1 MTLLSIPANP
11 VPDGAVT
18 GMLKTRDGV
27 ALRFARWPPP
37 PGRKGTV
44 CIFQGRAEFIE
55 KYFETV
61 RDLRARG
68 FAVATLDWR
77 GQGGSERALRN
88 RRKGYVRNFSQY
100 QTDLET
106 FVHEVVLPDCPPP
119 VFALAHS
126 MGASILLR
134 TARAGLRW
142 FDRMVLLAPMIALPG
157 MRRLT
162 ATRMTARTLR
172 LMGLGSLY
180 VPGGNASALQQRP
193 FIGNLLTSDPVRYA
207 RNVAVL
213 EAEPSLA
220 TGWPT
225 VTWTDSA
232 FRVMAELSQPNY
244 PGRIR
249 QPLLIIAAG
258 LDAIVSTPA
267 IDEFSA
273 RLRAGSHLIVPGARH
288 EMLMEQDRFRS
299 QVLAAF
305 DAFVPGTPLFG

>member
-1 MTLLSIPANP
+1 MPLVSIPANP
-11 VPDGAVT
+11 VPEGAVEGT
-18 GMLKTRDGV
+18 LKTRDGIS
-27 ALRFARWPPP
+27 LRFARWPPP

-44 CIFQGRAEFIE
+44 CLFQGRAEFIE

-88 RRKGYVRNFSQY
+88 RRKGYVRSFSRY
-100 QTDLET
+100 QIDLET
-106 FVHEVVLPDCPPP
+106 FVNEVVLPDCPPP

-126 MGASILLR
+126 MGATILLQ
-134 TARAGLRW
+134 AAYAGHRW

-157 MRRLT
+157 MRHMG
-162 ATRMTARTLR
+162 ATRMLVRTLR
-172 LMGLGSLY
+172 LIGLGAMY
-180 VPGGNASALQQRP
+180 VPGGDATVLQQRP
-193 FIGNLLTSDPVRYA
+193 FAGNLLTSDPVRYA

-225 VTWTDSA
+225 VAWGDSA
-232 FRVMAELSQPNY
+232 FRIMGELTQPSY
-244 PGRIR
+244 PSRIR

-258 LDAIVSTPA
+258 LDGIVSTPA
-267 IDEFSA
+267 IDDFSI

-288 EMLMEQDRFRS
+288 EMLMEQDRFRG

-305 DAFVPGTPLFG
+305 DAFVPGTPLFV